1 MKQIVILTVSLM
13 LATIRLA
20 AQEVKGRVIDKNH
33 QRIEGATV
41 VMQMPDSVFV
51 DGVVTDSLGC
61 FVFHRDLKQYRLI
74 FQHLLYKSV
83 VKDYD
88 AAGDIGVVTM
98 DEQDAYAL
106 DEVVVS
112 AERPLVKAEN
122 GALTY
127 DVEALAEKTTASNAY
142 EALTRLPGVWEQ
154 GESLSLIGAGSV
166 TVVLNGRPSSMSG
179 EQLASLLKSTPVSN
193 VEKAEVMYSAPA
205 KYRVRGAVI
214 NLVLKDRKSEEAFVR
229 GEIGAGFTQ
238 GEYAQGNGCL
248 NLSFVG
254 RKVSADVLYSADYVK
269 RQTGYDFI
277 SHHTLDGVVHDVA
290 QYNTGLRR
298 KMTHNVRASLDY
310 QITEDDNLNLAYTAA
325 VTPNI
330 KTVENSEGT
339 LSESSNIRKGDEQM
353 HNFNLDYTARW
364 GMNIGMDYTYYSYPS
379 VQEFGNRAGNVE
391 QEFLADSRQRIN
403 RWNIYA
409 GQTHTLPQDWS
420 LNYGINFSFAN
431 EKSFQLYHSQEGE
444 DMSLLNSDTELDER
458 TYNFYGGLEKAF
470 GERLSLSL
478 SVAGEYYRLAGY
490 DQWAVY
496 PSLQLNY
503 IPSGS
508 HIFQLSLSSDKAYPE
523 YWSMQDA
530 TSYLN
535 GYAKVVGNPDLR
547 PSTNYTA
554 DLTYIL
560 KSKYIFSLYYT
571 HVKDLFAQ
579 LAYQSSD
586 ELTMIYQTVNHD
598 YEQSFGLSVI
608 VPFTVGNIWNSRLT
622 LDSSYFRDVCKDYHG
637 IGFDNCAWRGI
648 AMLNNTFLLS
658 SKPAISLELNG
669 LYVSPSIQ
677 GNYDLSSIWKVDAG
691 LKWTSANKKAEL
703 RLTGNDLFNSA
714 TPNARVN
721 DRGQRFEINQHAD
734 SRFLSVSF
742 TYKFG
747 GYETEEHKKVDTS
760 RFGY

>member
-20 AQEVKGRVIDKNH
+20 AQEVKGRVIDKNRH
-33 QRIEGATV
+33 RIEGATV
-41 VMQMPDSVFV
+41 VMQTPDSVFV

-83 VKDYD
+83 VKEYD
-88 AAGDIGVVTM
+88 AVGDVGVVVM
-98 DEQDAYAL
+98 DGQDYAL
-106 DEVVVS
+106 REVVVG

-122 GALTY
+122 GVLTY
-127 DVEALAEKTTASNAY
+127 DVEALSEKTTVSNAY
-142 EALTRLPGVWEQ
+142 EALTRLPGVLEQ
-154 GESLSLIGAGSV
+154 GGSLSLIGAGDA
-166 TVVLNGRPSSMSG
+166 TVILNGRPSSMSV
-179 EQLASLLKSTPVSN
+179 EQLASLLKSMPVGN
-193 VEKAEVMYSAPA
+193 VEKVEVMYSAPA

-229 GEIGAGFTQ
+229 GEVGAGFTQ
-238 GEYAQGNGCL
+238 GEYAQGNGRL

-277 SHHTLDGVVHDVA
+277 SHHTLDGVVHDVE
-290 QYNTGLRR
+290 QYNSGLRR
-298 KMTHNVRASLDY
+298 KLTHNVRASLDY
-310 QITEDDNLNLAYTAA
+310 QITEEDNLNLSYTAA

-339 LSESSNIRKGDEQM
+339 LSESTNVRKGDEQM
-353 HNFNLDYTARW
+353 HNFNLDYTARC

-379 VQEFGNRAGNVE
+379 VQEFGNRVGNLE

-403 RWNIYA
+403 RWNIYV
-409 GQTHTLPQDWS
+409 GQTHVLPLAWS

-431 EKSFQLYHSQEGE
+431 EKSSQFYHSQEGE
-444 DMSLLNSDTELDER
+444 EMSSLNSDTELDER

-547 PSTNYTA
+547 PLTNYTA

-586 ELTMIYQTVNHD
+586 ELTMIYQTVNYD
-598 YEQSFGLSVI
+598 YEQNFGLSVI

-622 LDSSYFRDVCKDYHG
+622 LDGSYFRDVCKDYHG
-637 IGFDNCAWRGI
+637 IGFDNHTWRGI
-648 AMLNNTFLLS
+648 AMLNNTFRLS
-658 SKPAISLELNG
+658 SKPAITLELNG
-669 LYVSPSIQ
+669 LCVSSSIQ
-677 GNYDLSSIWKVDAG
+677 GNYDLSSVWKVDAG
-691 LKWTSANKKAEL
+691 LKWTSADKKAEL

-721 DRGQRFEINQHAD
+721 GMGQRFEINQHAD